1 MSRHAGEPEAPL
13 RHTGVAGV
21 QVGAWALALVVI
33 TAVGVLAVVARVAQ
47 LQVRPER
54 ALEAHIGPRVATRPD
69 AGRRGDILDRRGR
82 VLAST
87 RFAPRAFVDPQGFDA
102 ERSLAHLTELSRVL
116 GVPLEEIGPRV
127 IRAMAHNERVAA
139 VAGAAGGGE
148 SGVDGMRG
156 VAGVVVGGGVGD
168 EPGAQ
173 VAARP
178 IRYVPLTRGAMDE
191 AVAEA
196 VGLLKIPGVHI
207 EMVPVRQQSAEGLVG
222 ALVGRV
228 GAEPEWNRAAEG
240 RLHERLEPSAGSF
253 AYVHDARGR
262 PMWIEPG
269 AYRPARRGEDARLSV
284 DLELQRIV
292 VEELARGVAEANA
305 QGGRAVLL
313 DPHTGEVLALHDII
327 AERSDLTEYDWKT
340 LIPRDKLGGPR
351 YRVLK
356 PDPARAGGQ
365 SLARARAI
373 EDIYEPGSTFKPFV
387 WSAVTDARL
396 ATESETLQTHG
407 GTYTTPY
414 GRTIRDVVR
423 RGSMTWTEVL
433 INSSNIGMVQAAARM
448 GFGQLRAAVLG
459 FGFGQRTGLPLAGE
473 SGGLV
478 TGARAWT
485 KYTQTSVAI
494 GHEVAVT
501 PVQMVRGF
509 SAFARRGEHAGTI
522 PKLTLWALDTSG
534 EGALA
539 TAAGLG
545 ATAERAVSAGA
556 ALRTRQ
562 AMRGVT
568 ANLDRRM
575 KQQDPTTPEPRY
587 ELFGKSGTAEIPM
600 GDPPA
605 GKRRPRGSDGY
616 FRGQYYS
623 SFIAAGPH
631 EDPRLVCLVII
642 DDPGP
647 ELIPKK
653 AHYGSW
659 VAGPVV
665 RRVMERSLA
674 YLGVPASPP
683 LSERVIEQPGG

>member
-1 MSRHAGEPEAPL
+1 MSGRGRAPGRAGG
-13 RHTGVAGV
+13 GVT
-21 QVGAWALALVVI
+21 VGAWAVALVAI
-33 TAVGVLAVVARVAQ
+33 TAAGVLAVVARVAQ

-87 RFAPRAFVDPQGFDA
+87 RFAPRAFVDPEGFDA
-102 ERSLAHLTELSRVL
+102 ADSLTHLTALSRAL

-127 IRAMAHNERVAA
+127 IRAMAHNERVSARRRAREGGLASVEDTVEAAGEA
-139 VAGAAGGGE
+139 VAPE
-148 SGVDGMRG
+148 RL
-156 VAGVVVGGGVGD
+156 
-168 EPGAQ
+168 
-173 VAARP
+173 

-191 AVAEA
+191 SVAEA
-196 VGLLKIPGVHI
+196 VALLKIPGVHA
-207 EMVPVRQQSAEGLVG
+207 EMVPVREQSAEELVG
-222 ALVGRV
+222 AIVGRV
-228 GAEPEWNRAAEG
+228 GTEPEWNRAAEG
-240 RLHERLEPSAGSF
+240 RLHERLEARTGSF

-292 VEELARGVAEANA
+292 VEELARGVADANA

-327 AERSDLTEYDWKT
+327 AQRTDLTEYDWKT
-340 LIPRDKLGGPR
+340 LIPRDKMGGAR
-351 YRVLK
+351 YRVLR

-387 WSAVTDARL
+387 WAAVTDAQL
-396 ATESETLQTHG
+396 AGESETFQTHG

-448 GFGQLRAAVLG
+448 GFGQLRGAVRA
-459 FGFGQRTGLPLAGE
+459 FGFGHKTGLPLAGE

-478 TGARAWT
+478 TPAAGWS

-501 PVQMVRGF
+501 PVQMVRAF

-522 PKLTLWALDTSG
+522 PRLTLWALEAG
-534 EGALA
+534 AEGALGV
-539 TAAGLG
+539 AAGLG
-545 ATAERAVSAGA
+545 ATAERAVSPDA

-575 KQQDPTTPEPRY
+575 KQQDPGTPEPRY
-587 ELFGKSGTAEIPM
+587 ELFGKSGTAEIPL
-600 GDPPA
+600 GDPPV

-674 YLGVPASPP
+674 YMGVPASPP
-683 LSERVIEQPGG
+683 PSERVIEQPGG